1 MQHGRNTIRVEMR
14 DHQGRVTAI
23 LDEIGPE
30 SEIDYQR
37 LAKRTFLNF
46 QSPQGSPHYSCHVRQ
61 LLAPRV
67 VPGNLGRVELVD
79 RCHGI
84 HR

>member
-46 QSPQGSPHYSCHVRQ
+46 QSPQGSPHYSCHV
-61 LLAPRV
+61 LAGNREIGSYSRRV
-67 VPGNLGRVELVD
+67 LFLET
-79 RCHGI
+79 
-84 HR
+84 